1 MQLYSAF
8 VLRISF
14 LCLSFSLGP
23 FLCSCDRVKEK
34 EKLPIEP
41 YRVVDLG
48 QVKASSLNLMGTGK
62 IQFLNPL
69 SGLNSSEH
77 YVLSFRLLEAIS
89 ELQLVSHTTDIKS
102 GDGVELR
109 IFKNKNSLEIGV
121 STPGSLERSLGLI
134 EIDSGKERNMSSAE
148 PENSGVIHLRLEIH
162 NGVSGS
168 VEFYVWLDWVTQDGY
183 FWNHLP
189 LVKAKNAVL
198 TSVDLDPPFF
208 SHGRGPL
215 WGLKFNQV
223 EILTA
228 RREAP
233 YVD

>member
-14 LCLSFSLGP
+14 LCLSLSLGS
-23 FLCSCDRVKEK
+23 FLFSCDRVKEK

-48 QVKASSLNLMGTGK
+48 QVKTSSVNLMGTGK
-62 IQFLNPL
+62 IQFLNSL

-77 YVLSFRLLEAIS
+77 YVLSFRLLEANS

-121 STPGSLERSLGLI
+121 STPGSLERSLGFI
-134 EIDSGKERNMSSAE
+134 EIGSGKERNRSSVE
-148 PENSGVIHLRLEIH
+148 LENSGVIHLRLEVH
-162 NGVSGS
+162 NGVSGR

-189 LVKAKNAVL
+189 LIKAKNAVL
-198 TSVDLDPPFF
+198 TSVDLDLPFF

-215 WGLKFNQV
+215 WGLKFHQV